1 MRDLAALGLD
11 LLLRVLELLGGSLG
25 LEGDLCIVSTIP
37 SFFNTINVR
46 CMWQASWN
54 TVLCLGSVRVRG
66 MFSC

>member
-37 SFFNTINVR
+37 SFSTPYTYVVCGR
-46 CMWQASWN
+46 H
-54 TVLCLGSVRVRG
+54 LGIL
-66 MFSC
+66 SCVWVVCE